1 MFAYVFSTLTGKTH
15 NDDVEAKLT
24 DKDSPGV
31 DDVSKLKSSPMY
43 FWESVMRAEGPMN
56 SPATSEAY
64 GGGCFGGMLAGFD
77 NFFRVTDR
85 GSTLLTELNGITFD
99 TLLMIEH

>member
-1 MFAYVFSTLTGKTH
+1 MFAYVFTALGGKTH

-24 DKDSPGV
+24 DKDSPPV
-31 DDVSKLKSSPMY
+31 DDVSKLKGSPMN
-43 FWESVMRAEGPMN
+43 FWESVMRAEGPMTT
-56 SPATSEAY
+56 PATPEAY

-85 GSTLLTELNGITFD
+85 GSTLVTEFNGK
-99 TLLMIEH
+99 